1 LIRFLILSIFFNL
14 AIAGTSVLAQPKQQY
29 RAHFNGKATDHPYDL
44 ISMHSEGLA
53 LVRDLQKYE
62 KGNKKWSV
70 ELLDTTLTLF
80 WSREL
85 ELDSRLSLVGFEHL
99 PGKLYLLF
107 RESQTTFLNFQLATL
122 DFIEDTVQLDPV
134 KFELH
139 FQLTHF
145 TVSGNTALFGG
156 YINSEAAVLLFDN
169 SSDRP
174 KVLPGLFT
182 KNISLLDLRANMN
195 GSFNVLLLEKRRADH
210 QLLLL
215 RTFDPAGNLIVED
228 QIDVDGRY
236 SILSGMTSQ
245 LIQDEMMIAG
255 TYGTGNNNEALGVFS
270 VVVDPFGEQPIY
282 FTDLGSISH
291 FLDYLPE
298 KKAKKVFDKVMKDK
312 SMGKVPNYK
321 ANLLP
326 IRLAETGNCF
336 YLFAE
341 SFHPPSHV
349 NYYPYG
355 NPAWNNL
362 YYPYATP
369 GYPYRATPFDN
380 AYYPQAT
387 RTAEVKMI
395 QSIVIRFKAPSATPE
410 AATMAFDDVRRPI
423 LDQTGDFIIR
433 KDSILIAYKYKSD
446 VFFQTESEDAMI
458 RAVPTKVP
466 VQLAQASDAL
476 RDEEDEG
483 GLRFWFDKH
492 FYAWGYRKVRGP
504 VDDNLESRYEFYVN
518 RLDF

>member
-1 LIRFLILSIFFNL
+1 MEIS
-14 AIAGTSVLAQPKQQY
+14 AGTGLLAQPRQDFRVQI
-29 RAHFNGKATDHPYDL
+29 NGKPADKEYDL
-44 ISMHSEGLA
+44 ISMGTEGLA
-53 LVRDLQKYE
+53 LIRDLQKYE

-70 ELLDTTLTLF
+70 ELLDTTLTRF

-85 ELDSRLSLVGFEHL
+85 ELDNRLSLVGFEHL
-99 PGKLYLLF
+99 PGRLYLLF
-107 RESQTTFLNFQLATL
+107 RESQTTFLNFQLATMNFVDGTL
-122 DFIEDTVQLDPV
+122 QLDPV
-134 KFELH
+134 KFELQ
-139 FQLTHF
+139 FQMTHF
-145 TVSGNTALFGG
+145 TVAGNTALFGG
-156 YINSEAAVLLFDN
+156 YISGEAAVLLFN
-169 SSDRP
+169 NTSDRP

-182 KNISLLDLRANMN
+182 KDISLLDLRANMN

-210 QLLLL
+210 QLLII
-215 RTFDPAGNLIVED
+215 RTYDSEGNLIVED
-228 QIDVDGRY
+228 QIDVDSRY

-245 LIQDEMMIAG
+245 LVQDEMLIAG
-255 TYGTGNNNEALGVFS
+255 TYGFGNNNEALGVFS
-270 VVVDPFGEQPIY
+270 VVVDPFGEQPVY
-282 FTDLGSISH
+282 FTDLGSIPH

-298 KKAKKVFDKVMKDK
+298 KRAKKVFDKVMKDK
-312 SMGKVPNYK
+312 SLGKTPNYK

-326 IRLAETGNCF
+326 IRLAEIGNSF

-341 SFHPPSHV
+341 SYHPPSHV

-380 AYYPQAT
+380 AYYPQTT

-395 QSIVIRFKAPSATPE
+395 QSIVIRFHGATAAPE

-433 KDSILIAYKYKSD
+433 KDSILIAYKKKSD
-446 VFFQTESEDAMI
+446 IIYQTESEDPMI
-458 RAVPTKVP
+458 RSLPTKVSI
-466 VQLAQASDAL
+466 QLAQPTDQL

-483 GLRFWFDKH
+483 GLRFWFDRH
-492 FYAWGYRKVRGP
+492 FYTWGYRKVRGP
-504 VDDNLESRYEFYVN
+504 VSGTLESRYEFYVN

>member
-1 LIRFLILSIFFNL
+1 MTRFLFCVTFVT
-14 AIAGTSVLAQPKQQY
+14 AISVGTGLPAQPRQDFRFQI
-29 RAHFNGKATDHPYDL
+29 NGKPADKAYDL
-44 ISMHSEGLA
+44 ISMGTEGLA
-53 LVRDLQKYE
+53 LIRDLQKYE

-70 ELLDTTLTLF
+70 ELLDTTLTRF

-85 ELDSRLSLVGFEHL
+85 ELDNRLSLVGFEHL
-99 PGKLYLLF
+99 PGRLYLLF
-107 RESQTTFLNFQLATL
+107 RESQTTYLNFQLATL
-122 DFIEDTVQLDPV
+122 NFLEDSIQLDPV
-134 KFELH
+134 KFELQ
-139 FQLTHF
+139 FQMTHF
-145 TVSGNTALFGG
+145 TVAGNTALFGG
-156 YINSEAAVLLFDN
+156 YINSEAAVLLYN
-169 SSDRP
+169 NTSDRP

-182 KNISLLDLRANMN
+182 KDITLLDLRANIN

-215 RTFDPAGNLIVED
+215 RTFDPEGSLIVED
-228 QIDVDGRY
+228 QIDVDARY

-245 LIQDEMMIAG
+245 LIQDEMLIAG
-255 TYGTGNNNEALGVFS
+255 TYGAGNNNEALGVFS
-270 VVVDPFGEQPIY
+270 VVVDPFGEQPVF
-282 FTDLGSISH
+282 FTDLGSIPH

-298 KKAKKVFDKVMKDK
+298 KKAKKVFDKIRKDK
-312 SMGKVPNYK
+312 SVGKPPTYK

-326 IRLAETGNCF
+326 IRLAETGNSF

-341 SFHPPSHV
+341 SYHPPSHV

-380 AYYPQAT
+380 AYYPQTT
-387 RTAEVKMI
+387 RTTEVKMI
-395 QSIVIRFKAPSATPE
+395 QSIVIRFHGASATPGG
-410 AATMAFDDVRRPI
+410 ATMAFDDVRRPI
-423 LDQTGDFIIR
+423 LDQTGDFIVR
-433 KDSILIAYKYKSD
+433 QDSILIAYKYKSD
-446 VFFQTESEDAMI
+446 IFFQTESGDPMI
-458 RAVPTKVP
+458 RPVPAKVP
-466 VQLAQASDAL
+466 VRLAQSADAL

-483 GLRFWFDKH
+483 GLRFWFGRH

-504 VDDNLESRYEFYVN
+504 VSDTFESRYEFYVN